1 MCLCVCVLAQLT
13 ILDPLSVRIG
23 AKLTIFCVETGK
35 KECFRDCM
43 CLCLCVGQHVL
54 TYITAFTQGYDEACS
69 RYVSPTTSGL
79 ISRLV
84 TSTQQGRFFVGPRIP
99 ERKEVKTDLSY
110 LTKVWLEGKPKLTP
124 GLKCDETPYITKHNI
139 AVKML
144 PKITWQRA
152 GFFVHHSVNILHF
165 DNSKYF

>member
-23 AKLTIFCVETGK
+23 AKLAIFCVETVK

-43 CLCLCVGQHVL
+43 CLCLRVGQHVL
-54 TYITAFTQGYDEACS
+54 TYIIAFTQGYDEACS

-99 ERKEVKTDLSY
+99 ERKEVKTDLSD
-110 LTKVWLEGKPKLTP
+110 LTKV
-124 GLKCDETPYITKHNI
+124 
-139 AVKML
+139 
-144 PKITWQRA
+144 
-152 GFFVHHSVNILHF
+152 
-165 DNSKYF
+165 